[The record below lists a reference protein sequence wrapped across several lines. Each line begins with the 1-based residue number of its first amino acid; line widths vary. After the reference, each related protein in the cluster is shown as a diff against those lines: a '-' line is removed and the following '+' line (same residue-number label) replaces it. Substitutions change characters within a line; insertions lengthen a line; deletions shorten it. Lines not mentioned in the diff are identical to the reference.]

1 MPFRIAIV
9 NDLAMAREAL
19 RRAVAT
25 IPDAEVCWV
34 ASDGQ
39 EAVSRNRI
47 DRADLLLM
55 DLIMP
60 VMDGVEAT
68 RIIMKEAPCAIL
80 VVTATVEGNATR
92 VYEAIG
98 AGAIDAVDTPRAGP
112 EGVHGEAA
120 LVGKIAAIRMMAKA
134 EALRAP
140 AATPPPRTPARA
152 PTATTPAATS
162 VLPTATAPH
171 AATPII
177 AVGSST
183 GGPQALATFLKS
195 LPNPLPYA
203 VVIVQH
209 MDVAFL
215 PGLATWLSGQTGLDV
230 QLAPHHGRPTAGSV
244 MVAGQDMQ
252 MVLKQNCTLD
262 YVEGD
267 PTLIHRP
274 SVDVFFE
281 SLAKSRAQTG
291 AAVMLTGMGRDGAV
305 GMKALRDAGW
315 RTFAQDRETSIVWG
329 MPGAAVQA
337 GAAEQI
343 LPLDQIGPAV
353 HNALKQPR
361 AAGHR

>member
-19 RRAVAT
+19 RRVVAT
-25 IPDAEVCWV
+25 IPDAAVCWV
-34 ASDGQ
+34 AADGE
-39 EAVSRNRI
+39 EAVSRARI
-47 DRADLLLM
+47 DRADLVLM

-68 RIIMKEAPCAIL
+68 RRIMKEAPCPIL

-98 AGAIDAVDTPRAGP
+98 AGAIDAVDTPRLGA
-112 EGVHGEAA
+112 EGTHGEEA
-120 LVGKIAAIRMMAKA
+120 LVEKVGAIRRMAKA
-134 EALRAP
+134 DG
-140 AATPPPRTPARA
+140 PRTPAAA
-152 PTATTPAATS
+152 PPARPKPVTVAAPPAAT
-162 VLPTATAPH
+162 TAPND
-171 AATPII
+171 AALSTSATII

-209 MDVAFL
+209 MDATFL
-215 PGLATWLSGQTGLDV
+215 PGLATWLAGQTGLNV
-230 QLAPHHGRPTAGSV
+230 QLAPPHGRPTAGSV

-252 MVLKQNCTLD
+252 MVLKQNGTLD
-262 YVEGD
+262 YVHGD

-281 SLAKSRAQTG
+281 SLAKSRAQKG
-291 AAVMLTGMGRDGAV
+291 AAVMLTGMGRDGAM

-337 GAAEQI
+337 GAAEQV
-343 LPLDQIGPAV
+343 LPLEQIGPAV

>member
-19 RRAVAT
+19 RRVVAT
-25 IPDAEVCWV
+25 IPDTTVCWV
-34 ASDGQ
+34 AADGE
-39 EAVSRNRI
+39 EAVARARV
-47 DRADLLLM
+47 DRADLVLM

-68 RIIMKEAPCAIL
+68 RLIMKGSPCPIL

-98 AGAIDAVDTPRAGP
+98 AGALDAVDTPRLGADGT
-112 EGVHGEAA
+112 HGAKA
-120 LVGKIAAIRMMAKA
+120 LVSKVEVIRLMAKA
-134 EALRAP
+134 EAPRGATAIAP
-140 AATPPPRTPARA
+140 ARPRPQVN
-152 PTATTPAATS
+152 PMVPAAGAPATEAA
-162 VLPTATAPH
+162 ATAG
-171 AATPII
+171 APII

-209 MDVAFL
+209 MDVTFL
-215 PGLATWLSGQTGLDV
+215 PGLATWLSGQTGLNV
-230 QLAPHHGRPTAGSV
+230 ELAPRHGRPTAGSV
-244 MVAGQDMQ
+244 MVAGQDLQ
-252 MVLKQNCTLD
+252 MVLKQNGTLD
-262 YVEGD
+262 YVAGD
-267 PTLIHRP
+267 PDLIHRP

-281 SLAKSRAQTG
+281 SLAKSRTQTG
-291 AAVMLTGMGRDGAV
+291 AAVMLTGMGRDGAA
-305 GMKALRDAGW
+305 GMKAMRDAGW

-329 MPGAAVQA
+329 MPGAAVQV
-337 GAAEQI
+337 GGAEQV
-343 LPLDQIGPAV
+343 LPLNQIGPAV

-361 AAGHR
+361 AATQR

>member
-19 RRAVAT
+19 RRVVAT
-25 IPDAEVCWV
+25 IPDAAVCWV
-34 ASDGQ
+34 AADGE
-39 EAVSRNRI
+39 EAVSRARI
-47 DRADLLLM
+47 DRADLVLM

-68 RIIMKEAPCAIL
+68 RRIMKEAPCPIL

-98 AGAIDAVDTPRAGP
+98 AGAIDAVDTPRLGA
-112 EGVHGEAA
+112 EGTHGEAA
-120 LVGKIAAIRMMAKA
+120 LVSKIAAIRMMAKA
-134 EALRAP
+134 EGPRTPAAPRPARAPSRAP
-140 AATPPPRTPARA
+140 AAT
-152 PTATTPAATS
+152 TPAA
-162 VLPTATAPH
+162 PAAFATASAPV
-171 AATPII
+171 AGTPII

-195 LPNPLPYA
+195 LPSPLPYA

-209 MDVAFL
+209 MDLTFL
-215 PGLATWLSGQTGLDV
+215 PGLATWLAGQTGLNV
-230 QLAPHHGRPTAGSV
+230 QLAPPHGRPIAGSV

-252 MVLKQNCTLD
+252 MVLKQNGTLD
-262 YVEGD
+262 YVHGD

-291 AAVMLTGMGRDGAV
+291 AAVMLTGMGRDGAM

-337 GAAEQI
+337 GAAEQV
-343 LPLDQIGPAV
+343 LPLEQIGPAV

>member
-19 RRAVAT
+19 RRVVAT
-25 IPDAEVCWV
+25 IPDATVCWV
-34 ASDGQ
+34 AADGE
-39 EAVSRNRI
+39 EAVSRARI
-47 DRADLLLM
+47 DRADLILM

-68 RIIMKEAPCAIL
+68 RRIMKEAPCPIL

-98 AGAIDAVDTPRAGP
+98 AGALDAVDTPRLGA
-112 EGVHGEAA
+112 EGTHGERA
-120 LVGKIAAIRMMAKA
+120 LVEKIAAIRRMAKA
-134 EALRAP
+134 DAPRAAAAAPPAMPKAVTAP
-140 AATPPPRTPARA
+140 APSA
-152 PTATTPAATS
+152 PSSAS
-162 VLPTATAPH
+162 LDAPH
-171 AATPII
+171 PSGATFI

-183 GGPQALATFLKS
+183 GGPQALATFLKT
-195 LPNPLPYA
+195 LPSPLPYA

-209 MDVAFL
+209 MDTTFL

-230 QLAPHHGRPTAGSV
+230 QLAPQHGRPSAGSV

-252 MVLKQNCTLD
+252 MVMKQNGTLD
-262 YVEGD
+262 YVPGD
-267 PTLIHRP
+267 PDLIHRP

-281 SLAKSRAQTG
+281 SLAKSRGQRG
-291 AAVMLTGMGRDGAV
+291 AAVLLTGMGRDGAA

-337 GAAEQI
+337 GGAEQV

-361 AAGHR
+361 AATQR

>member
-19 RRAVAT
+19 RRVVAT
-25 IPDAEVCWV
+25 IPDATVCWM
-34 ASDGQ
+34 AADGE
-39 EAVSRNRI
+39 EAVSRARI
-47 DRADLLLM
+47 DRADLILM

-68 RIIMKEAPCAIL
+68 RRIMKEAPCPIL

-98 AGAIDAVDTPRAGP
+98 AGALDAVDTPRLGA
-112 EGVHGEAA
+112 EGTHGEEA
-120 LVGKIAAIRMMAKA
+120 LVEKVGAIRRMAKA
-134 EALRAP
+134 DGPRTAAAP
-140 AATPPPRTPARA
+140 PARPKPVTVATPPAVT
-152 PTATTPAATS
+152 TAANDAA
-162 VLPTATAPH
+162 LPTSAT
-171 AATPII
+171 IV

-209 MDVAFL
+209 MDITFL
-215 PGLATWLSGQTGLDV
+215 PGLATWLSGQTGLNV
-230 QLAPHHGRPTAGSV
+230 QLAPQHGRPTAGSV
-244 MVAGQDMQ
+244 MVAGKDMQ
-252 MVLKQNCTLD
+252 MVLRQNGTLE
-262 YVEGD
+262 YVPGD
-267 PTLIHRP
+267 PDLIHRP

-337 GAAEQI
+337 GGAEQV
-343 LPLDQIGPAV
+343 LPLEQIGPAV

-361 AAGHR
+361 AATNR

>member
-19 RRAVAT
+19 RRVVAT
-25 IPDAEVCWV
+25 IPDATVCWM
-34 ASDGQ
+34 AADGE
-39 EAVSRNRI
+39 EAVSRARI
-47 DRADLLLM
+47 DRADLILM

-68 RIIMKEAPCAIL
+68 RRIMKEAPCPIL

-98 AGAIDAVDTPRAGP
+98 AGALDAVDTPRLGA
-112 EGVHGEAA
+112 EGTHGEEA
-120 LVGKIAAIRMMAKA
+120 LVEKVGAIRRMAKA
-134 EALRAP
+134 DGPRTAAAP
-140 AATPPPRTPARA
+140 PARPKPVTVATPPAVT
-152 PTATTPAATS
+152 TAANDAA
-162 VLPTATAPH
+162 LPTSAT
-171 AATPII
+171 IV

-209 MDVAFL
+209 MDITFL
-215 PGLATWLSGQTGLDV
+215 PGLATWLSGQTGLNV
-230 QLAPHHGRPTAGSV
+230 QLAPQHGRPTAGSV
-244 MVAGQDMQ
+244 MVAGKDMQ
-252 MVLKQNCTLD
+252 MVLRQNGTLE
-262 YVEGD
+262 YVPGD
-267 PTLIHRP
+267 PDLIHRP

-305 GMKALRDAGW
+305 GMKAMRDAGW
-315 RTFAQDRETSIVWG
+315 RTFVQDRETSIVWG

-337 GAAEQI
+337 GGAEQV
-343 LPLDQIGPAV
+343 LPLEQIGPAV

-361 AAGHR
+361 AATNR

>member
-19 RRAVAT
+19 RRVVAT
-25 IPDAEVCWV
+25 IPDATVCWV
-34 ASDGQ
+34 AADGE
-39 EAVSRNRI
+39 EAVSRARI
-47 DRADLLLM
+47 DRADLILM

-68 RIIMKEAPCAIL
+68 RRIMKETPCPIL

-98 AGAIDAVDTPRAGP
+98 AGALDAVDTPRLGA
-112 EGVHGEAA
+112 EGTHGEEA
-120 LVGKIAAIRMMAKA
+120 LVEKVGAIRRMAKA
-134 EALRAP
+134 DGPRTAAAP
-140 AATPPPRTPARA
+140 PARPKPVTVATPPAVT
-152 PTATTPAATS
+152 TAANDAA
-162 VLPTATAPH
+162 LPTSAT
-171 AATPII
+171 IV

-209 MDVAFL
+209 MDITFL
-215 PGLATWLSGQTGLDV
+215 PGLATWLSGQTGLNV
-230 QLAPHHGRPTAGSV
+230 QLAPQHGRPTAGSV
-244 MVAGQDMQ
+244 MVAGKDMQ
-252 MVLKQNCTLD
+252 MVLRQNGTLE
-262 YVEGD
+262 YVPGD
-267 PTLIHRP
+267 PDLIHRP

-305 GMKALRDAGW
+305 GMKAMRDAGW
-315 RTFAQDRETSIVWG
+315 RTFVQDRETSIVWG

-337 GAAEQI
+337 GGAEQV
-343 LPLDQIGPAV
+343 LPLEQIGPAV

-361 AAGHR
+361 AATNR

>member
-19 RRAVAT
+19 RRVVAT
-25 IPDAEVCWV
+25 IPDAAVCWV
-34 ASDGQ
+34 AADGE
-39 EAVSRNRI
+39 EAVSRARI
-47 DRADLLLM
+47 DRADLILM

-68 RIIMKEAPCAIL
+68 RRIMKEAPCPIL

-98 AGAIDAVDTPRAGP
+98 AGALDAVDTPRLGA
-112 EGVHGEAA
+112 EGTHGEEA
-120 LVGKIAAIRMMAKA
+120 LVEKVGAIRRMAKA
-134 EALRAP
+134 DGPRTAAAPPARPKPVTVTVATPP
-140 AATPPPRTPARA
+140 AATTA
-152 PTATTPAATS
+152 PNDAA
-162 VLPTATAPH
+162 LPTSAT
-171 AATPII
+171 IV

-209 MDVAFL
+209 MDITFL
-215 PGLATWLSGQTGLDV
+215 PGLATWLSGQTGLNV
-230 QLAPHHGRPTAGSV
+230 QLAPQHGRPTAGSV
-244 MVAGQDMQ
+244 MVAGKDMQ
-252 MVLKQNCTLD
+252 MVLRQNGTLE
-262 YVEGD
+262 YVPGD
-267 PTLIHRP
+267 PDLIHRP

-305 GMKALRDAGW
+305 GMKAMRDAGW
-315 RTFAQDRETSIVWG
+315 RPFAQERETRLGWG
-329 MPGAAVQA
+329 LPGAAVQA
-337 GAAEQI
+337 GAADQV
-343 LPLDQIGPAV
+343 LPLEQIGPAV

>member
-19 RRAVAT
+19 RRVVAT
-25 IPDAEVCWV
+25 IPDATVCWM
-34 ASDGQ
+34 AADGE
-39 EAVSRNRI
+39 EAVSRARI
-47 DRADLLLM
+47 DRADLILM

-68 RIIMKEAPCAIL
+68 RRIMKEAPCPIL

-98 AGAIDAVDTPRAGP
+98 AGALDAVDTPRLGA
-112 EGVHGEAA
+112 EGTHGEEA
-120 LVGKIAAIRMMAKA
+120 LVEKVGAIRRMAKA
-134 EALRAP
+134 DGPRTAAAP
-140 AATPPPRTPARA
+140 PARPKPVTVATPPAVT
-152 PTATTPAATS
+152 TAANDA
-162 VLPTATAPH
+162 VLPTSAT
-171 AATPII
+171 IV

-209 MDVAFL
+209 MDITFL
-215 PGLATWLSGQTGLDV
+215 PGLATWLSGQTGLNV
-230 QLAPHHGRPTAGSV
+230 QLAPQHGRPTAGSV
-244 MVAGQDMQ
+244 MVAGKDMQ
-252 MVLKQNCTLD
+252 MVLRQNGTLE
-262 YVEGD
+262 YVPGD
-267 PTLIHRP
+267 PDLIHRP

-305 GMKALRDAGW
+305 GMKAMRDAGW
-315 RTFAQDRETSIVWG
+315 RTFVQDRETSIVWG

-337 GAAEQI
+337 GGAEQV
-343 LPLDQIGPAV
+343 LPLEQIGPAV

-361 AAGHR
+361 AATNR

>member
-25 IPDAEVCWV
+25 IPDAAVCWM
-34 ASDGQ
+34 AADGQ

-47 DRADLLLM
+47 DRADLVLM

-68 RIIMKEAPCAIL
+68 RIIMQEAPCAIL

-98 AGAIDAVDTPRAGP
+98 AGAVDAVDTPRLGA
-112 EGVHGEAA
+112 EGTHSEQA
-120 LVGKIAAIRMMAKA
+120 LVRKIDAIRLMAKV
-134 EALRAP
+134 EGLRAP
-140 AATPPPRTPARA
+140 AAPPPPRTPARA
-152 PTATTPAATS
+152 PAATTPAAPPAF
-162 VLPTATAPH
+162 VTAAAPL
-171 AATPII
+171 AGTPII

-209 MDVAFL
+209 MDVTFL
-215 PGLATWLSGQTGLDV
+215 PGLATWLSGQTGLNV
-230 QLAPHHGRPTAGSV
+230 QLAPQHGRPTAGSV
-244 MVAGQDMQ
+244 MVAGKDMQ
-252 MVLKQNCTLD
+252 MVLKQNGTLD
-262 YVEGD
+262 YVHGD

-281 SLAKSRAQTG
+281 SLAKSRTQKG

-305 GMKALRDAGW
+305 GMKAMRDAGW

-337 GAAEQI
+337 GGAEQV
-343 LPLDQIGPAV
+343 LPLEQIGPAV

-361 AAGHR
+361 AATNR

>member
-19 RRAVAT
+19 RRVVAT
-25 IPDAEVCWV
+25 IPDATVCWM
-34 ASDGQ
+34 AADGE
-39 EAVSRNRI
+39 EAVSRARI
-47 DRADLLLM
+47 DRADLILM

-68 RIIMKEAPCAIL
+68 RRIMKEAPCPIL

-98 AGAIDAVDTPRAGP
+98 AGALDAVDTPRLGA
-112 EGVHGEAA
+112 EGTHGEEA
-120 LVGKIAAIRMMAKA
+120 LVEKVGAIRRMAKA
-134 EALRAP
+134 DGPRTAVAP
-140 AATPPPRTPARA
+140 PARPKPVTVATPPAVT
-152 PTATTPAATS
+152 TAANDAA
-162 VLPTATAPH
+162 LPTSAT
-171 AATPII
+171 IV

-209 MDVAFL
+209 MDITFL
-215 PGLATWLSGQTGLDV
+215 PGLATWLSGQTGLNV
-230 QLAPHHGRPTAGSV
+230 QLAPQHGRPTAGSV
-244 MVAGQDMQ
+244 MVAGKDMQ
-252 MVLKQNCTLD
+252 MVLRQNGTLE
-262 YVEGD
+262 YVPGD
-267 PTLIHRP
+267 PDLIHRP

-305 GMKALRDAGW
+305 GMKAMRDAGW

-337 GAAEQI
+337 GGAEQV
-343 LPLDQIGPAV
+343 LPLEQIGPAV

>member
-19 RRAVAT
+19 RRVVAT
-25 IPDAEVCWV
+25 IPDATVCWM
-34 ASDGQ
+34 AADGE
-39 EAVSRNRI
+39 EAVSRARI
-47 DRADLLLM
+47 DRADLILM

-68 RIIMKEAPCAIL
+68 RRIMKETPCPIL

-98 AGAIDAVDTPRAGP
+98 AGALDAVDTPRLGA
-112 EGVHGEAA
+112 EGTHGEEA
-120 LVGKIAAIRMMAKA
+120 LVEKVGAIRRMAKA
-134 EALRAP
+134 DGPRTAAAP
-140 AATPPPRTPARA
+140 PARPKPVTVATPPAVT
-152 PTATTPAATS
+152 TAANDAA
-162 VLPTATAPH
+162 LPTSAT
-171 AATPII
+171 IV

-209 MDVAFL
+209 MDITFL
-215 PGLATWLSGQTGLDV
+215 PGLATWLSGQTGLNV
-230 QLAPHHGRPTAGSV
+230 QLAPQHGRPTAGSV
-244 MVAGQDMQ
+244 MVAGKDMQ
-252 MVLKQNCTLD
+252 MVLRQNGTLE
-262 YVEGD
+262 YVPGD
-267 PTLIHRP
+267 PDLIHRP

-305 GMKALRDAGW
+305 GMKAMRDAGW

-337 GAAEQI
+337 GGAEQV
-343 LPLDQIGPAV
+343 LPLEQIGPAV

-361 AAGHR
+361 AATNR

>member
-19 RRAVAT
+19 RRVVAT
-25 IPDAEVCWV
+25 IPDATVCW
-34 ASDGQ
+34 AAADGE
-39 EAVSRNRI
+39 EAVARARV
-47 DRADLLLM
+47 DRADLVLM

-60 VMDGVEAT
+60 VMDGVDAT
-68 RIIMKEAPCAIL
+68 RIIMKEAPCPIL

-98 AGAIDAVDTPRAGP
+98 AGALDAVDTPRLGADGT
-112 EGVHGEAA
+112 HGERA
-120 LVGKIAAIRMMAKA
+120 LVEKIRFIRQMERLEAPRGAVATLARSQPKAPTAA
-134 EALRAP
+134 AP
-140 AATPPPRTPARA
+140 AA
-152 PTATTPAATS
+152 PAAG
-162 VLPTATAPH
+162 APEAH
-171 AATPII
+171 APAGVPII

-209 MDVAFL
+209 MDATFL
-215 PGLATWLSGQTGLDV
+215 PGLATWLSGQTDLNV
-230 QLAPHHGRPTAGSV
+230 QLAPQHGRPAAGSV

-252 MVLKQNCTLD
+252 MVLRANGTLE
-262 YVEGD
+262 YVPGD
-267 PTLIHRP
+267 PDLIHRP

-281 SLAKSRAQTG
+281 SLARSRAQKG
-291 AAVMLTGMGRDGAV
+291 AAVMLTGMGRDGAA
-305 GMKALRDAGW
+305 GMKAMRDAGW

-337 GAAEQI
+337 GGAEQV
-343 LPLDQIGPAV
+343 LPLAQIGPAV
-353 HNALKQPR
+353 HHALKQPR
-361 AAGHR
+361 AATQR

>member
-19 RRAVAT
+19 RRVVAT
-25 IPDAEVCWV
+25 IPDATVCWV
-34 ASDGQ
+34 AADGE
-39 EAVSRNRI
+39 EAVSRARI
-47 DRADLLLM
+47 DRADLILM

-68 RIIMKEAPCAIL
+68 RRIMKEAPCPIL

-98 AGAIDAVDTPRAGP
+98 AGALDAVDTPRLGA
-112 EGVHGEAA
+112 EGTHGEEA
-120 LVGKIAAIRMMAKA
+120 LVEKVGAIRRMAKTDGPRTA
-134 EALRAP
+134 AAP
-140 AATPPPRTPARA
+140 PARPKPVTVATPPAVT
-152 PTATTPAATS
+152 TAANDAA
-162 VLPTATAPH
+162 LPTSAT
-171 AATPII
+171 IV

-209 MDVAFL
+209 MDITFL
-215 PGLATWLSGQTGLDV
+215 PGLATWLSGQTGLNV
-230 QLAPHHGRPTAGSV
+230 QLAPQHGRPTAGSV
-244 MVAGQDMQ
+244 MVAGKNMQ
-252 MVLKQNCTLD
+252 MVLRQNGTLE
-262 YVEGD
+262 YVPGD
-267 PTLIHRP
+267 PDLIHRP

-281 SLAKSRAQTG
+281 SLAKSRSQTG

-305 GMKALRDAGW
+305 GMKAMRDAGW

>member
-19 RRAVAT
+19 RRVVAT
-25 IPDAEVCWV
+25 IPDATVCWV
-34 ASDGQ
+34 AADGE
-39 EAVSRNRI
+39 EAVSRARI
-47 DRADLLLM
+47 DRADLILM

-68 RIIMKEAPCAIL
+68 RRIMKETPCPIL

-98 AGAIDAVDTPRAGP
+98 AGALDAVDTPRLGA
-112 EGVHGEAA
+112 EGTHGEEA
-120 LVGKIAAIRMMAKA
+120 LVEKVGAIRRMAKA
-134 EALRAP
+134 DGPRTAAAP
-140 AATPPPRTPARA
+140 PARPKPVTVATPPAVT
-152 PTATTPAATS
+152 TAANDAA
-162 VLPTATAPH
+162 LPTSAT
-171 AATPII
+171 IV

-209 MDVAFL
+209 MDITFL
-215 PGLATWLSGQTGLDV
+215 PGLATWLSGQTGLNV
-230 QLAPHHGRPTAGSV
+230 QLAPQHGRPTAGSV
-244 MVAGQDMQ
+244 MVAGKDMQ
-252 MVLKQNCTLD
+252 MVLRQNGTLE
-262 YVEGD
+262 YVPGD
-267 PTLIHRP
+267 PDLIHRP

-305 GMKALRDAGW
+305 GMKAMRDAGW

-337 GAAEQI
+337 GGAEQV
-343 LPLDQIGPAV
+343 LPLEQIGPAV

>member
-19 RRAVAT
+19 RRVVAT
-25 IPDAEVCWV
+25 IPDAAVCWM
-34 ASDGQ
+34 AADGE
-39 EAVSRNRI
+39 EAVSRARI
-47 DRADLLLM
+47 DRADLILM

-68 RIIMKEAPCAIL
+68 RRIMKEAPCPIL

-98 AGAIDAVDTPRAGP
+98 AGALDAVDTPRLGA
-112 EGVHGEAA
+112 EGTHGEEA
-120 LVGKIAAIRMMAKA
+120 LVEKVGAIRRMAKA
-134 EALRAP
+134 DGPRPAAAP
-140 AATPPPRTPARA
+140 PARPKPVTVATPPAVT
-152 PTATTPAATS
+152 TAANDA
-162 VLPTATAPH
+162 VLPTSAT
-171 AATPII
+171 IV

-209 MDVAFL
+209 MDITFL
-215 PGLATWLSGQTGLDV
+215 PGLATWLSGQTGLNV
-230 QLAPHHGRPTAGSV
+230 QLAPQHGRPTAGSV
-244 MVAGQDMQ
+244 MVAGKDMQ
-252 MVLKQNCTLD
+252 MVLRQNGTLE
-262 YVEGD
+262 YVPGD
-267 PTLIHRP
+267 PDLIHRP

-305 GMKALRDAGW
+305 GMKAMRDAGW
-315 RTFAQDRETSIVWG
+315 RTFVQDRETSIVWG

-337 GAAEQI
+337 GGAEQV
-343 LPLDQIGPAV
+343 LPLEQIGPAV

-361 AAGHR
+361 AATNR